1 MAKYILNLEEAMVG
15 NFEPGRIKA
24 YADEYFDGD
33 KTASMLYLWLFNN
46 FSTNSK
52 EVTEDCG
59 RPMYRKLAKT
69 LTKLIEELKDVEKD

>member
-15 NFEPGRIKA
+15 HFETGRIKA
-24 YADEYFDGD
+24 YADECFDGD

-46 FSTNSK
+46 FSTNAK

-59 RPMYRKLAKT
+59 RPMYKKLAKT

>member
-1 MAKYILNLEEAMVG
+1 MAKYILNLEKAMVG

-24 YADEYFDGD
+24 YADKYFDGN
-33 KTASMLYLWLFNN
+33 KTVSMLYLWLFNN

-59 RPMYRKLAKT
+59 RPMYKKLAKK
-69 LTKLIEELKDVEKD
+69 LTRLIMEDML

>member
-1 MAKYILNLEEAMVG
+1 MTEYVLNLEEAMVG
-15 NFEPGRIKA
+15 HFEPGRIEA
-24 YADEYFDGD
+24 YANEYFNGD

-59 RPMYRKLAKT
+59 RLMYRNLAET
-69 LTKLIEELKDVEKD
+69 LTRLIKEKTIES

>member
-33 KTASMLYLWLFNN
+33 KIASMLYLWLFNN
-46 FSTNSK
+46 FSTNAK

-59 RPMYRKLAKT
+59 RPMYKKLAKT
-69 LTKLIEELKDVEKD
+69 LIRLIEEKIDVEKD

>member
-1 MAKYILNLEEAMVG
+1 MAKYVLNLEEAMAG

-46 FSTNSK
+46 FSTNAK
-52 EVTEDCG
+52 EVTENCG
-59 RPMYRKLAKT
+59 RLMYRKLAET
-69 LTKLIEELKDVEKD
+69 LTKLIEEKTIES